1 MTIPLYAM
9 MNEFAPLSSGKVAD
23 EASPA
28 ASQEVSHG
36 QQDEASNEESGPHGS
51 LFEQCIPQVGKSTGK
66 ASEGDSATASEGARQ
81 DLAKRV
87 QLTADVPDLKISA
100 LAEGSLTDG
109 YKLHEV
115 AFFDSAILDMT
126 TTKSTNVADVESKNF
141 AQSSPVQT
149 NVVPNLELDYS
160 ADVAA

>member
-1 MTIPLYAM
+1 MTIQLYAM
-9 MNEFAPLSSGKVAD
+9 MNEFAPLPSGKCAD

-28 ASQEVSHG
+28 ASQEASPG
-36 QQDEASNEESGPHGS
+36 EQDEASNEEPGPHGS

-66 ASEGDSATASEGARQ
+66 ASEGDSVTASEGARQ
-81 DLAKRV
+81 DLATRV

-109 YKLHEV
+109 YKLHDV
-115 AFFDSAILDMT
+115 ALFDSESLDT
-126 TTKSTNVADVESKNF
+126 TTKSTNVNDVPSKDF